1 MVLLCTNRRNVELG
15 AAGIVVKV
23 LNKQLKEGKYYKKKA
38 LVLAVVDRSRARP
51 PLCMCVRPMPLALG
65 THACVVRS
73 RLPCSRVRARF
84 MCTCASPC
92 CCMRGGWARSR
103 LGRNSPDREAR
114 TAVMCGVGGSV
125 GGWVGGACNLYGW
138 STQVLSPA

>member
-1 MVLLCTNRRNVELG
+1 MVLLCTNRRHVELG

-51 PLCMCVRPMPLALG
+51 PLCMCATHASRAWYTRALFVRGFHARACAHASCAHVRVLAV
-65 THACVVRS
+65 ACVV
-73 RLPCSRVRARF
+73 
-84 MCTCASPC
+84 
-92 CCMRGGWARSR
+92 GG
-103 LGRNSPDREAR
+103 LGRGLVATRR
-114 TAVMCGVGGSV
+114 TEKHALPLCAGVGGSV